1 MENLK
6 GVMFLI
12 IFICFVMYAKKYDNK
27 RREADKMK
35 DSIEY
40 YNDTLNK
47 VIKDSLVI
55 KH

>member
-1 MENLK
+1 MEDLK
-6 GVMFLI
+6 GIMFLI
-12 IFICFVMYAKKYDNK
+12 IFIGFVMYAKKYDNK

-40 YNDTLNK
+40 CNDTLNGI
-47 VIKDSLVI
+47 VKDSIVI

>member
-6 GVMFLI
+6 GIMFLI
-12 IFICFVMYAKKYDNK
+12 IFMGFVFYAKKYDNK
-27 RREADKMK
+27 KREVEKMK

-40 YNDTLNK
+40 RNDTLNNNI
-47 VIKDSLVI
+47 VV

>member
-1 MENLK
+1 MEDLK
-6 GVMFLI
+6 GIMFLI
-12 IFICFVMYAKKYDNK
+12 IFIGFVMYAKKYDNK

-47 VIKDSLVI
+47 VIKDSIVI

>member
-1 MENLK
+1 MEDLK
-6 GVMFLI
+6 GIMFLI

-27 RREADKMK
+27 RREVDKMK

-40 YNDTLNK
+40 YNDTLNGI
-47 VIKDSLVI
+47 VKDSLVI

>member
-1 MENLK
+1 MEELK
-6 GVMFLI
+6 GIIFLI

-40 YNDTLNK
+40 YDDTLNRA
-47 VIKDSLVI
+47 IKDSIVI